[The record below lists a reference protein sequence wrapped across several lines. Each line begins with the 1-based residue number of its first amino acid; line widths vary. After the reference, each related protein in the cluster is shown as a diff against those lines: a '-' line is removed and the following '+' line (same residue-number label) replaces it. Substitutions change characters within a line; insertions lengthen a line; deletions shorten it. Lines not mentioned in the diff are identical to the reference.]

1 MHSRTKFLLIYFL
14 CVNFNV
20 SYSVCLIKY
29 IYCGRL
35 MVGFMATTAFLSMWI
50 SNTATTAMMVKT
62 KSVYFLCFKIFFF
75 SRYRLWKPSLQNCT
89 RYTVLTLT

>member
-1 MHSRTKFLLIYFL
+1 
-14 CVNFNV
+14 
-20 SYSVCLIKY
+20 
-29 IYCGRL
+29 

-75 SRYRLWKPSLQNCT
+75 FKVPIVEAVVAELYKVYCT
-89 RYTVLTLT
+89 YIDINK